1 MIHIRHATTDDASA
15 MLEIYNDAIL
25 NTTAVYSY
33 EPVTLENRIE
43 WLEGKV
49 RDGWPVFVAED
60 AGMVLGYSSYGPFR
74 TWPAYLHTVEN
85 SIYVHP
91 AHRGRG
97 IGKLLI
103 PPLLEGARSQQMH
116 ALIAGIDAENEASRK
131 LHVHFGFEKV
141 AHFREV
147 GFKFGRWLDL
157 TFLALLL

>member
-1 MIHIRHATTDDASA
+1 MRVRPATTDDAPA
-15 MLEIYNDAIL
+15 VLEIYNDAIL

-33 EPVTLENRIE
+33 EPVTLKNRIE
-43 WLEGKV
+43 WLEGKA

-60 AGMVLGYSSYGPFR
+60 AGNVLGYSSYGPFR

-91 AHRGRG
+91 AHRGYG

-103 PPLLEGARSQQMH
+103 PPLLEAARSQQMH
-116 ALIAGIDAENEASRK
+116 ALIAGIDAENAASRK
-131 LHVHFGFEKV
+131 LHEHFGFEKV

-157 TFLALLL
+157 TFMELLL